1 MRTCMDVPR
10 ARPKVQRHAQDLA
23 IEGAGLDSIMA
34 SDDYP
39 YHVLNGLQVPLFVSQ
54 EMLDELK
61 TFELYPDDI
70 WIATY
75 PKCGTTWTQQ
85 IVKLIRNRGEKDDVK
100 ISASVPW
107 PEAIK
112 RYQGVIHLSI
122 ISIESVHVH
131 WNLR

>member
-1 MRTCMDVPR
+1 
-10 ARPKVQRHAQDLA
+10 
-23 IEGAGLDSIMA
+23 MA
-34 SDDYP
+34 SYP

-100 ISASVPW
+100 ISAVVPW

-112 RYQGVIHLSI
+112 HYPGVPQALGMYFR
-122 ISIESVHVH
+122 
-131 WNLR
+131 WKCLGLAAPD